1 MKRIIVSIM
10 GLSFTLLALAQ
21 SMPFMN
27 NYDATK
33 FSSTE
38 LNGTAR
44 FMAVGGAMSALGG
57 DASTLVYNPGG
68 IGIYRSSEMTLS
80 LNTHWTNT
88 TMAGNA
94 QRYVTANLSNVGY
107 IGYWDLKKEKGLVN
121 FNFGVAYNRMKN
133 FDRNA
138 AYSRNKNYSISQILA
153 ASTQGVDK
161 VDLVSS
167 EGYDPYNNPDI
178 AWRSIL
184 GYCSYTFDDIS
195 DNTYTSHFDEI
206 GRGNVSDNVY
216 FNERGFVD
224 EYAISLGGN
233 VSNIFYWGMSFVCNY
248 MDYSLKQSYYES
260 MADQSTI
267 ELNNYY
273 RAIGT
278 GFTYKLGFI
287 VKPINW
293 LRIGASFHT
302 PTWFAVNSYNY
313 SDIYTKIYTGGTS
326 ANYSIQSPEE
336 GERAY
341 VNSPMKAIAGLG
353 FVLGKFGFVGID
365 YQYAN
370 YRGMEIQSSSRM
382 DNVTMKN
389 IILSEMLDTH
399 TVRLGVEIKPIEA
412 LSLRIGGG
420 YTTPCESFNG
430 SRLYYDNDTR
440 TDFEYYNDNGS
451 YNITAGVGYRI
462 GRHAIDLAYVYQVNM
477 ANYYEFSNSSSSMY
491 YISDLVVD
499 PIDLRSV
506 RNQIVL
512 SYGIRF

>member
-57 DASTLVYNPGG
+57 AASTLVYNPGG

-94 QRYVTANLSNVGY
+94 QRYVTANLSN
-107 IGYWDLKKEKGLVN
+107 
-121 FNFGVAYNRMKN
+121 
-133 FDRNA
+133 A

-153 ASTQGVDK
+153 ASTQDVDK

-287 VKPINW
+287 VQPTNW

-477 ANYYEFSNSSSSMY
+477 ANYYEFSNPSSSMY